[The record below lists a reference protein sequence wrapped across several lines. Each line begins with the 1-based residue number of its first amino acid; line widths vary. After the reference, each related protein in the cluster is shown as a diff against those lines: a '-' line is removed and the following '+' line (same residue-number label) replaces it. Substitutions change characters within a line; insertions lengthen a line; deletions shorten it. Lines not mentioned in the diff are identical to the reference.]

1 MDKGKK
7 LFYGW
12 WMVVVITIIFFTG
25 GAAPFA
31 IVLKQLMEQF
41 HTGRGEVSL
50 CQSIFMVAMGFTG
63 IFVGWWVQRHSPKKF
78 ILWGTIVGGLTS
90 LLLSTANSIWYF
102 YVFYFIAGLGGG
114 FSNPI
119 AFFTLLSKWFN
130 RKWGTVIGISMAGGA
145 LGSMVIQPL
154 IGIIDQ
160 NVGWRAT
167 YLFSGSLVLA
177 LNVPLILFV
186 LKDSPESKGL
196 LPDGDQAGVMA
207 SPKDGKLQVQN
218 GTESSVAVKNTG
230 LLSYLKRPALWAM
243 GIGFAFIAIGYNA
256 VTTHEVS
263 FITDMKVSGPVAAAA
278 LGVTL
283 GVGSLS
289 SLLSGWLADRLVSRY
304 VTILFFLLAIVG
316 LAILIPAHAVSQI
329 WLAVIIYGLGVGAVG
344 TLLPIVTRDIFGAA
358 NFSALFGFS
367 VVLFAVGNAIGAPL
381 AGFMFDATGSYH
393 SVFIIVIATY
403 TAAILG
409 IYFAF
414 GANPRPL
421 VRLAILKK

>member
-160 NVGWRAT
+160 NFGWRAT

-186 LKDSPESKGL
+186 LKDSPEPKGL
-196 LPDGDQAGVMA
+196 LSDGDQAGEMP
-207 SPKDGKLQVQN
+207 SPKDGKFQVQN
-218 GTESSVAVKNTG
+218 GAESSVTVKNTG

-263 FITDMKVSGPVAAAA
+263 FITDMNVSGTVAAAA

-289 SLLSGWLADRLVSRY
+289 SLFSGWLADRLISRY
-304 VTILFFLLAIVG
+304 VAILFFL
-316 LAILIPAHAVSQI
+316 LAILIPAHAVS
-329 WLAVIIYGLGVGAVG
+329 
-344 TLLPIVTRDIFGAA
+344 
-358 NFSALFGFS
+358 
-367 VVLFAVGNAIGAPL
+367 
-381 AGFMFDATGSYH
+381 
-393 SVFIIVIATY
+393 
-403 TAAILG
+403 
-409 IYFAF
+409 
-414 GANPRPL
+414 
-421 VRLAILKK
+421 

>member
-1 MDKGKK
+1 
-7 LFYGW
+7 
-12 WMVVVITIIFFTG
+12 
-25 GAAPFA
+25 
-31 IVLKQLMEQF
+31 
-41 HTGRGEVSL
+41 
-50 CQSIFMVAMGFTG
+50 
-63 IFVGWWVQRHSPKKF
+63 
-78 ILWGTIVGGLTS
+78 
-90 LLLSTANSIWYF
+90 
-102 YVFYFIAGLGGG
+102 
-114 FSNPI
+114 
-119 AFFTLLSKWFN
+119 
-130 RKWGTVIGISMAGGA
+130 MAGGA

-160 NVGWRAT
+160 NFGWRAT

-186 LKDSPESKGL
+186 LKDSPEPKGL
-196 LPDGDQAGVMA
+196 LPDGDQAGEMP
-207 SPKDGKLQVQN
+207 SPKDGKFQVQN
-218 GTESSVAVKNTG
+218 GAESSVTVKNTG
-230 LLSYLKRPALWAM
+230 LLSYIKRPALWAM

-263 FITDMKVSGPVAAAA
+263 FITDMKVSGNVAAAA
-278 LGVTL
+278 LGV
-283 GVGSLS
+283 GSLS
-289 SLLSGWLADRLVSRY
+289 SVLSGWLADRLISRY
-304 VTILFFLLAIVG
+304 VAILFFLLAIVG

-329 WLAVIIYGLGVGAVG
+329 WLAVVIYGLGVGAVG

-367 VVLFAVGNAIGAPL
+367 VVLFAIGNAIGAPL

-403 TAAILG
+403 AAAILG

-414 GANPRPL
+414 GAKPRPL